1 MRVAS
6 ESIVRFSA
14 EQSAGFLRSLM
25 LEAGHA
31 MKSGG
36 IEAVHDLRVSIRR
49 FRQVLKIFKPWIPR
63 EESRLLR
70 SEMKEIMT
78 HAGDVRDRDIAI
90 TLLRKIHAPGNRRI
104 AAEIHEKR
112 GAAALALQACL
123 RDFRRRGSP
132 AAWRR
137 ALKLRKAADAPP
149 AKDAASRI
157 LPRTLKDYLRHGA
170 RAARQEA
177 SAKELHRFRIA
188 TKEIRYTLD
197 LFAPLYGEAIGE
209 LAAKLRKIQNH
220 LGAIHDCTATATLIE
235 DAETSG
241 QKEILRAID
250 KRRKEK
256 TDRFLRDY
264 HREFEDENTIRKW
277 NKALR
282 HP

>member
-1 MRVAS
+1 MPVAS
-6 ESIVRFSA
+6 ESIVRFCA
-14 EQSAGFLRSLM
+14 EQSTGFLRSLM
-25 LEAGHA
+25 LETGHA
-31 MKSGG
+31 MRSGG

-49 FRQVLKIFKPWIPR
+49 FRQVLKVFKPWIPR

-70 SEMKEIMT
+70 SEMKDIMA

-90 TLLRKIHAPGNRRI
+90 ALLRKIHAPGNRRI

-112 GAAALALQACL
+112 VAPAHALQACL

-137 ALKLRKAADAPP
+137 ALKLQKAADPPP
-149 AKDAASRI
+149 AKDAAGRI
-157 LPRTLKDYLRHGA
+157 LPRMLKDYLRHGA

-177 SAKELHRFRIA
+177 SPKQLHRFRIA

-197 LFAPLYGEAIGE
+197 LFAPLYGDAIVE
-209 LAAKLRKIQNH
+209 LAGKLRKIQNH
-220 LGAIHDCTATATLIE
+220 LGAIHDCAATAALIE
-235 DAETSG
+235 DTKIAG
-241 QKEILRAID
+241 QKEILSAID

-264 HREFEDENTIRKW
+264 HREFEDEDTIRKW
-277 NKALR
+277 KKALR